1 MSHTSP
7 THLRD
12 EAQKILA
19 DLKTKEKLRTKDRL
33 AIPQQEMPS
42 QDPTARGANMYEV
55 TYGYF
60 ESQAQVEAARCLQ
73 CRNAP
78 CVEGCPVR
86 IDIPRFIQHVADGDY
101 EGSLGVIKEASL
113 LPSICGRV
121 CPQENQCQ
129 EYCTVGKSLKDKFKS
144 VSIGRIE
151 RFVADWGAGL
161 HGLSDE
167 RLKVENPLPPSAR
180 VQTDASSPAPAGAP
194 GGATDATGFAGS
206 VARAIP
212 EVKPA
217 TGKKVAV
224 IGSGPASITVAAD
237 VRREGHEVT
246 IFEAFHKP
254 GGVMI
259 YGIPEF
265 RLPKKIV
272 EDELHTL
279 EEMGVEIRTNFLVG
293 QTRKLKDLIEKDG
306 YDAVFIGTGAGL
318 PRFMKIEGEN
328 FVGVFAANEFLT
340 RSNLMKAYDR
350 DKAETPIFQP
360 KRVAVLGGG
369 NVAMDA
375 ARTAV
380 RIGAEKVY
388 VIYRRSRVEMPARA
402 EEVDHAEEEGVEFQ
416 LLKNPTRIIGDENDR
431 VVGIEVLDY
440 ELGEPDESGRRRP
453 VPVPGSESVLDVD
466 TVIVSIGN
474 DSNPLITRTTPEL
487 EATKWG
493 NIITDETGKT
503 SMDKVFAGGD
513 IVLGAAT
520 VILAMGEG
528 RKAAAAMNEML
539 AGG

>member
-7 THLRD
+7 IELRD
-12 EAQKILA
+12 QARRLLA
-19 DLKTKEKLRTKDRL
+19 ELQAKEQLKARDRL

-42 QDPTARGANMYEV
+42 QDPIVRGRNMSEV
-55 TYGYF
+55 TFGYF
-60 ESQAQVEAARCLQ
+60 EEQARVEAERCLQ

-78 CVEGCPVR
+78 CVAGCPVQ
-86 IDIPRFIQHVADGDY
+86 IDIPRFIRQVAEGDY
-101 EGSLGVIKEASL
+101 EASLATIRETSL

-129 EYCTVGKSLKDKFKS
+129 EYCTVGKSLKDTFKS

-161 HGLSDE
+161 QGLSDDA
-167 RLKVENPLPPSAR
+167 LADPNPTPPSALG
-180 VQTDASSPAPAGAP
+180 TDDPAESGRPMAAAEAP
-194 GGATDATGFAGS
+194 D
-206 VARAIP
+206 
-212 EVKPA
+212 VKPP
-217 TGKKVAV
+217 TGRKVAV

-265 RLPKKIV
+265 RLPKRIV
-272 EDELHTL
+272 EDELRTL
-279 EEMGVEIRTNFLVG
+279 EAMGVEIRTNFLVG
-293 QTRKLKDLIEKDG
+293 QTRKLRDLLDKDG
-306 YDAVFIGTGAGL
+306 YDAAFIGTGAGL
-318 PRFMKIEGEN
+318 PRFMRIEGEN
-328 FVGVFAANEFLT
+328 LVGVFAANEFLT
-340 RSNLMKAYDR
+340 RSNLMKAYDS
-350 DKAETPIFQP
+350 DKAHTPIYQP
-360 KRVAVLGGG
+360 RRVAVLGGG

-375 ARTAV
+375 ARTAI
-380 RIGAEKVY
+380 RIGAEEVY

-402 EEVDHAEEEGVEFQ
+402 EEVDHAEEEGVRFM
-416 LLKNPTRIIGDENDR
+416 LLKSPTRIIGDENDR
-431 VVGIEVLDY
+431 VVGIEIQEY

-453 VPVPGSESVLDVD
+453 VPIPGSESVIDLD

-487 EATKWG
+487 EANKWG
-493 NIITDETGKT
+493 NIVTDERGKT
-503 SMDKVFAGGD
+503 SMDRVFAGGD

-528 RKAAAAMNEML
+528 RKAAAAINEML
-539 AGG
+539 AV